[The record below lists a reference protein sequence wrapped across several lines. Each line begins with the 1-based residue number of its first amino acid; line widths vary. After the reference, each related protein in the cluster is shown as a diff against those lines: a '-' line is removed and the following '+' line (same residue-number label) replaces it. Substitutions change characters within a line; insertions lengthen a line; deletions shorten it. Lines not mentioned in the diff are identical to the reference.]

1 MYNCDSDT
9 VMSEKQILKT
19 TLLLTFLLYT
29 SNLANKNHHDQEYK
43 ENKHDILTRFSEEN
57 AVLTRILGKNIIE
70 SKFKLGSVK

>member
-19 TLLLTFLLYT
+19 TLLLTFLSYT

-43 ENKHDILTRFSEEN
+43 ENKHDIDAN
-57 AVLTRILGKNIIE
+57 KVQ
-70 SKFKLGSVK
+70 